1 LNTVHEVS
9 GGGVLYKAL
18 SLFLLCLIGKE
29 VFMNRYDYEGPVMEF
44 DRCIS
49 NNWKGTTFAPTE
61 KKAKS
66 NLAYQYKKKHGKIA
80 STKISLPGKV
90 RLVG

>member
-1 LNTVHEVS
+1 
-9 GGGVLYKAL
+9 
-18 SLFLLCLIGKE
+18 
-29 VFMNRYDYEGPVMEF
+29 MNRYDYEGPVMEF
-44 DRCIS
+44 DQCIS